1 MKKHQDKY
9 FCAYCGREVTRKDK
23 YAMILVVRHYAVC
36 ENCLRDTFNKD
47 ATMWL
52 SNLGG
57 SDAKD
62 KGRENREMGDR

>member
-1 MKKHQDKY
+1 
-9 FCAYCGREVTRKDK
+9 
-23 YAMILVVRHYAVC
+23 MILVVRHYAVC

-47 ATMWL
+47 ATIWL